1 VLALGVPSHD
11 THRSSSYR
19 RPVWARLEI
28 GRGPPALANGRT
40 GVSSRTRSK
49 PHSLARS
56 RERELLL
63 RRWKP
68 CTVTARAHSY
78 STPCGFF
85 LRLCLALEDSF
96 WLFCFLACRPS
107 ISGWSC
113 EPANGGINARVLLW
127 GIFPLSFL
135 PLFFF
140 VVAKPASGATI

>member
-1 VLALGVPSHD
+1 VLALD

-85 LRLCLALEDSF
+85 LRLCLALEEQLLVV
-96 WLFCFLACRPS
+96 LF
-107 ISGWSC
+107 SC
-113 EPANGGINARVLLW
+113 MQAQHLRMVLGASKRGDKCTRASL
-127 GIFPLSFL
+127 GDLSFIL
-135 PLFFF
+135 SSSVFFF

>member
-1 VLALGVPSHD
+1 VLALD

-56 RERELLL
+56 RESYCYGVGSRARLQRGL
-63 RRWKP
+63 
-68 CTVTARAHSY
+68 TVTARRVASFF
-78 STPCGFF
+78 GFVWPW
-85 LRLCLALEDSF
+85 RSSF

-107 ISGWSC
+107 ISGWSWA
-113 EPANGGINARVLLW
+113 PANGGINARVLLW

-140 VVAKPASGATI
+140 LS